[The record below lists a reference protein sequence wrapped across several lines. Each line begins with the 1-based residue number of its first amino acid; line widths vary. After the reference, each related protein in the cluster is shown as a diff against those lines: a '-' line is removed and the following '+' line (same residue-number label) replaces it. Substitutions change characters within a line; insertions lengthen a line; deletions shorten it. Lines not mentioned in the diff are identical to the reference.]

1 MSQPVGD
8 LVIDL
13 SLDAVRFD
21 EQMSRVRRHFSGLDT
36 DARKTASAVEQGLS
50 RQALAAQKAGIS
62 VGQYKAAMRTLPA
75 QFTDIATQ
83 LAGGQN
89 PWLILLQQGGQ
100 VKDSFG
106 GMIPMFRGL
115 AGAIT
120 LPMVGV
126 TSLAVATG
134 ALAYAWYQGDS
145 TLSAFNK
152 TLVLSGNQSGLTAD
166 RMLTLSRA
174 GQAAGLTF
182 NQARESLAA
191 LVNAGVRGGEQFDA
205 INQSVARFA
214 SASGVEVDKV
224 AEAFGK
230 LTTDPT
236 SGLMAMAR
244 QFRNVTAEQIAYVAQ
259 LQRSGD
265 EAGAL
270 QAANDIAT
278 KGFDEQ
284 TRRLKENM
292 GTLETWADKTGKA
305 FKSMWDAIL
314 DIGRP
319 ESSADMLAS
328 AQKAF
333 DEADKKWQWYQSR
346 SQRRGKTSSFRANLQ
361 GAWNDRENARLGL
374 AAATLQSDMEKAG
387 ELAARDRA
395 ERDASQLKY
404 TGEAQKAYERLLTPL
419 EKYTARQ
426 EELNKALKDGKILQ
440 ADYNTLMAAAKKD
453 YESTLKKPKSSGVK
467 VSAGERQEDQAHAA
481 LLALETELRTLEKHS
496 GANEKISRQRR
507 DLWKAESQYA
517 VLKEA
522 ATKRQLSEQEKSL
535 LAHKDETLEYKRQL
549 AELGDKVEYQKRL
562 NELAQQAVRFE
573 EQQSAKQAAISA
585 KARGLTDRQAQRE
598 SEAQR
603 LRDVYGDNPAALA
616 KATSA
621 LKNTWSAE
629 EQLRGSW
636 MAGLKSG
643 WGEWAESA
651 TDSFSQVKSVATQTF
666 DGIAQNMAAMLTGA
680 EADWRGFTRSVL
692 SMMTEILLK
701 QAMVGIVGRI
711 GSAIG
716 GAFGGGASA
725 SSGTAIEA
733 AAANFHFATGG
744 FTGTGGK
751 YEPAGI
757 VHRGEFVFTKE
768 ATSRIGVGNLYR
780 LMRGYAEGG
789 YVGGAGSPAQMRR
802 AEGINFNQNNH
813 VVIQND
819 GTNGQAG
826 PQLMKAVYDMARKG
840 AQDELRLQLRD
851 GGMLSGSGR

>member
-36 DARKTASAVEQGLS
+36 DVRKTASAVEQGLS

-134 ALAYAWYQGDS
+134 ALVYAWYQGDS

-236 SGLMAMAR
+236 SGLIAMVR

-346 SQRRGKTSSFRANLQ
+346 SQRRGKTASFRANLQ

-426 EELNKALKDGKILQ
+426 EELNKALKDGKILR

-496 GANEKISRQRR
+496 GANEKISQQRR
-507 DLWKAESQYA
+507 DLWKAENQYA

-549 AELGDKVEYQKRL
+549 AELGDKVEHQKRL
-562 NELAQQAVRFE
+562 NELAQQAARFE
-573 EQQSAKQAAISA
+573 QQQGAKQAAISA
-585 KARGLTDRQAQRE
+585 QARASPTVRR
-598 SEAQR
+598 S
-603 LRDVYGDNPAALA
+603 
-616 KATSA
+616 
-621 LKNTWSAE
+621 
-629 EQLRGSW
+629 GSR
-636 MAGLKSG
+636 KS
-643 WGEWAESA
+643 S
-651 TDSFSQVKSVATQTF
+651 
-666 DGIAQNMAAMLTGA
+666 
-680 EADWRGFTRSVL
+680 
-692 SMMTEILLK
+692 
-701 QAMVGIVGRI
+701 
-711 GSAIG
+711 
-716 GAFGGGASA
+716 AFG
-725 SSGTAIEA
+725 TCTVI
-733 AAANFHFATGG
+733 
-744 FTGTGGK
+744 
-751 YEPAGI
+751 I
-757 VHRGEFVFTKE
+757 R
-768 ATSRIGVGNLYR
+768 
-780 LMRGYAEGG
+780 MRW
-789 YVGGAGSPAQMRR
+789 RR
-802 AEGINFNQNNH
+802 PH
-813 VVIQND
+813 
-819 GTNGQAG
+819 
-826 PQLMKAVYDMARKG
+826 
-840 AQDELRLQLRD
+840 
-851 GGMLSGSGR
+851 